1 MVSVDSRRVSRAPRY
16 SGVRFESG
24 SLSPTWLSHS
34 VAPLSRG
41 LRLTTGLVTLLLRI
55 LQPLL
60 HLTSQFQVSCFE
72 TRPKLETRN
81 CLIRCNR
88 FGLFRFRSPL
98 LSESRLLSFPPG
110 TEMVHFP
117 GCARARLWIQ
127 RTVRRFYHR
136 GFPHSEIPGSKPACG
151 SPRLI
156 AACHVLLRL
165 LLPRHPPCALSSLTI
180 KFTQRMRAYARSI
193 SNLMGLSA
201 HRAWLIYSS
210 RRTPADS

>member
-1 MVSVDSRRVSRAPRY
+1 VAITLYGPSFQRASANDWIGNSTVADPTTPAAPSKTVSSFLFPVSRLARN
-16 SGVRFESG
+16 
-24 SLSPTWLSHS
+24 L
-34 VAPLSRG
+34 
-41 LRLTTGLVTLLLRI
+41 
-55 LQPLL
+55 
-60 HLTSQFQVSCFE
+60 
-72 TRPKLETRN
+72 KLETRN

-117 GCARARLWIQ
+117 GFARARLWIQ
-127 RTVRRFYHR
+127 RTVSWFYQD

-180 KFTQRMRAYARSI
+180 KFTQRMRAHARK
-193 SNLMGLSA
+193 LLAAGF
-201 HRAWLIYSS
+201 
-210 RRTPADS
+210 